1 MFPCII
7 SVLLLYLTVFF
18 LRRFRLKRFPK
29 FEISTL
35 RNTIQAVTVEDY
47 DNDVSMEELKP
58 CINEINR
65 FATWDEEELFEKW
78 NTIWE
83 KLHNLKGDLLTMH
96 DDTILFEVI
105 RMISSLIGA
114 TPPDNFSEKW
124 QEIQSSLMTY
134 SFERDNK
141 NH

>member
-35 RNTIQAVTVEDY
+35 RNTIQGVTVEDC

-65 FATWDEEELFEKW
+65 FATLDEEELFEKW

-105 RMISSLIGA
+105 RMISSLIRA

-134 SFERDNK
+134 SFERDNM